1 MSFAL
6 PRKMA
11 RPFCCFMANRLL
23 ISKLFFFALVVMI
36 FSACSSELKKVEDI
50 QEYHGPIMEVDEA
63 ETLYSDS
70 AVVRVKSMAKKQ
82 LEFENGDREF
92 PEGLYIEFYD
102 VLGEISSTLKSNA
115 GNYYR
120 ADNVYR
126 VYGDV
131 VLKSK
136 SRDEQLNTEEL
147 YWNPE
152 TEKVN
157 TDKFVTIY
165 SEGDVL
171 QGEGIEAT
179 QDFDYYKILH
189 PVGTIGED
197 E

>member
-1 MSFAL
+1 
-6 PRKMA
+6 
-11 RPFCCFMANRLL
+11 
-23 ISKLFFFALVVMI
+23 MI

-70 AVVRVKSMAKKQ
+70 AVVRVRSMAKKQ

-171 QGEGIEAT
+171 QGEGLEAT